1 LRKEKELKEL
11 TDHFNDQK
19 KIYDADVKNLRAKV
33 AELEEK
39 NLENR
44 SKLEKF
50 HLTTPELVK
59 ENELWRQ
66 KCNDLERDNKLK
78 SQELNDLKNKDFNNV
93 DLLKSNLDQ
102 NKKKEN
108 SFANDIMAL
117 QQALMEKDK
126 EIIALRGKTQGQAT
140 ICDQLVNENNKKNQ
154 DLMNLDRQN
163 KDLMNEMRNLQKN
176 QPLFNE
182 ERKKEF
188 NEKIKDLEGKIT
200 LMINE
205 NQRLTEL
212 IKEKVGENEYL
223 ANILKDKLNENDQL
237 KKLLGQTQN
246 LSSANVD
253 AIARDLENQKNKE
266 IVII

>member
-1 LRKEKELKEL
+1 
-11 TDHFNDQK
+11 
-19 KIYDADVKNLRAKV
+19 
-33 AELEEK
+33 
-39 NLENR
+39 
-44 SKLEKF
+44 
-50 HLTTPELVK
+50 
-59 ENELWRQ
+59 
-66 KCNDLERDNKLK
+66 
-78 SQELNDLKNKDFNNV
+78 
-93 DLLKSNLDQ
+93 
-102 NKKKEN
+102 
-108 SFANDIMAL
+108 
-117 QQALMEKDK
+117 
-126 EIIALRGKTQGQAT
+126 
-140 ICDQLVNENNKKNQ
+140 
-154 DLMNLDRQN
+154 
-163 KDLMNEMRNLQKN
+163 MNEMRNLQKN